1 MVENVVLVDPI
12 MGIHI
17 FAGIGALFIGIAL
30 IFLISAGDGYN
41 KLGRFWQ
48 VTMLVL
54 VLTSFDI
61 KVMNQGEFSPVHGL
75 SIIVLALILVEVW
88 ASLSQRLRTQKYSRI
103 GSFVMLVI
111 ILGAIVSSPGG
122 VINQW
127 FFA

>member
-1 MVENVVLVDPI
+1 VVENSVLVGPI

-30 IFLISAGDGYN
+30 IFLVSSVDGNN
-41 KLGRFWQ
+41 KLARFWQ

-61 KVMNQGEFSPVHGL
+61 RVMNQGEFSPVHGL
-75 SIIVLALILVEVW
+75 AIIVLALILVEVW
-88 ASLSQRLRTQKYSRI
+88 ASFSQRFRIQKYSRNS
-103 GSFVMLVI
+103 SFVMLVI
-111 ILGAIVSSPGG
+111 ILVAIISSPGG